1 MLFGKIFRLDN
12 KGQLSLEYILIAMV
26 SILLVTLISI
36 PILGLSIDYSFDVVD
51 SLNAKSELSK
61 ITGAVDFCYNSG
73 KGSKKIVLI
82 DLKNDLEISL
92 LNNGSKGVAVADL
105 DLSNNDSKRIC
116 LPFDCPFLNE
126 NIRLSKGFN
135 KVLVEWSDDSGLI
148 EVSKIN

>member
-1 MLFGKIFRLDN
+1 MLFSKIFRLDN

-51 SLNAKSELSK
+51 SLNAKNELSK

-82 DLKNDLEISL
+82 DLNNDLEINL
-92 LNNGSKGVAVADL
+92 LNNGSKGVAIADL

-126 NIRLSKGFN
+126 NIQLSKGFN